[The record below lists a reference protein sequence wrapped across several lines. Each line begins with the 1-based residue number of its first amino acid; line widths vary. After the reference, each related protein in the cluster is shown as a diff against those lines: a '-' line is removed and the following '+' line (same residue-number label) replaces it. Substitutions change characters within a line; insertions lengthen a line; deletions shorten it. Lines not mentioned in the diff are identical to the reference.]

1 MLTSGSLPEEKEFA
15 EIAFREAFL
24 TG

>member
-1 MLTSGSLPEEKEFA
+1 MLTSGSLPEKKEFA
-15 EIAFREAFL
+15 EIAFREASL